1 MENGDARAMIPD
13 AESDAGTLAYEQVQ
27 AFAALRRRR
36 IGLLYILLPVVP
48 AVLGVAAWWCGVKSL
63 GLVGLG
69 GALASALFEAWNW
82 RRLLAQDQRNR
93 ALLARLQTQYGDD
106 LVWLQVDR
114 QLAEIRRIQEEE
126 ARGASPTGDRS
137 S

>member
-1 MENGDARAMIPD
+1 MIPD
-13 AESDAGTLAYEQVQ
+13 AENDAGTLAYEQVQ

-36 IGLLYILLPVVP
+36 LGLIYALLPAVP
-48 AVLGVAAWWCGVKSL
+48 AILGVAAWWCGVKSL

-69 GALASALFEAWNW
+69 GALAAALFEVWNW
-82 RRLLAQDQRNR
+82 RRLLAQDARNR
-93 ALLARLQTQYGDD
+93 ALLARLQAQYGDD

-126 ARGASPTGDRS
+126 ARGQPPLNDA
-137 S
+137 